1 MMYVY
6 MHEAIT
12 VIKIMI
18 KPFTPKGSLQPPSPL
33 PSHLLCTGYHSAFH

>member
-1 MMYVY
+1 MYTR
-6 MHEAIT
+6 MKPSL
-12 VIKIMI
+12 IKIII